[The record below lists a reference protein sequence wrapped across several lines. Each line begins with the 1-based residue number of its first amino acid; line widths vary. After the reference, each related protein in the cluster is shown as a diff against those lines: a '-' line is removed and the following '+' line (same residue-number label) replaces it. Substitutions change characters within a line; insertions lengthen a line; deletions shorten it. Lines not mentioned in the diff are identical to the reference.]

1 LKWHERLKL
10 SIIEKDYKK
19 LESLL
24 DDMPEFEDMEDLNYT
39 LNLIDEARNTIS
51 IEKDEMLKEMQ
62 KIQKAKKFTVTHERE
77 KSLDMSF

>member
-1 LKWHERLKL
+1 MKWHERLKV
-10 SIIEKDYKK
+10 SIIEKDYKE

-62 KIQKAKKFTVTHERE
+62 KIQKAKKFTALNDSE